1 MAYKRKPLT
10 ASEIIR
16 RKYKG
21 NKNFMTPNKLKVGK
35 VNKNVAYEL
44 SSGSDTYPYS
54 LGRGKRLYG
63 VSVVSAN
70 PKTLKTTALYKKSKA
85 FGSKNEAEAY
95 INKLKNM
102 MARRKR

>member
-44 SSGSDTYPYS
+44 SSGSG
-54 LGRGKRLYG
+54 LGHGNRLYG

-70 PKTLKTTALYKKSKA
+70 PKTLKTTALHKKSKA

-95 INKLKNM
+95 INKLKNVM
-102 MARRKR
+102 KRKARKK

>member
-1 MAYKRKPLT
+1 MVYKRKPLT

-44 SSGSDTYPYS
+44 STG
-54 LGRGKRLYG
+54 LGMGNRLYG

-85 FGSKNEAEAY
+85 FGSKKEAEAY
-95 INKLKNM
+95 IRRLKNM
-102 MARRKR
+102 MKRKRRRR

>member
-44 SSGSDTYPYS
+44 SSGSG
-54 LGRGKRLYG
+54 LGQGNRLYG
-63 VSVVSAN
+63 VRVVSAN
-70 PKTLKTTALYKKSKA
+70 PKTLKTTKLYKKSKA

-95 INKLKNM
+95 INKLKNVM
-102 MARRKR
+102 KRKARKK